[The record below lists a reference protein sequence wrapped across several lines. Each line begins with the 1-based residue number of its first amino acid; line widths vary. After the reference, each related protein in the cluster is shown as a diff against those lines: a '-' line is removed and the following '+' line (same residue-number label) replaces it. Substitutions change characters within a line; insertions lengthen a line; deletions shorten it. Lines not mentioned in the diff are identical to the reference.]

1 MKFYSHNARQLIQQ
15 GSLKKFYFIYL
26 VAFAVIALIAVCSQ
40 LLIQNYLGKQAEDS
54 YLINVAGKQRMLSQ
68 KIVKNLLFYHSEN
81 STRVRHEL
89 TTDFQ
94 EWSSKHQL
102 LKTGELIDH
111 DFNTP
116 QIDTL
121 YEKLDVFF
129 QAYASSLTAYL
140 ADKNTTD
147 FNSVLMAEGQYLVL
161 MDRIVNAYDH
171 NYQTKLVFLRRVE
184 FGLAV
189 FLILILIFEMVFVFL
204 PLIKTLE
211 RAFNSLI
218 SSEKSAKELADN
230 LHEAKEGIELK
241 NKEISDMNRAIEKAT
256 IVVKTDNEGRI
267 VSANQAYQ
275 QLTDYPEDELVG
287 RPLFYNNQ
295 GGAES
300 IIYEHIKNQ
309 NHKDRVWQGE
319 VRDTGK
325 SGNEFWLDV
334 TLFPIVD
341 IEGYLYEYLVICSD
355 STKRKQAENELKTI
369 NEIKFIK
376 QEEGQKLKSKSII
389 AGQEAERKRMALEV
403 HDGLGQMLTALK
415 FTCEAVESKDEAQEK
430 IHGRMKSLLQDV
442 IRETRRISSD
452 LLPTVLTD
460 FGMVAGMKE
469 LIAISQKSTEIDITF
484 RDNLNLAQRL
494 SLEKEI
500 AVYRITQEALN
511 NSMKYA
517 QASEIAIVI
526 NNDAE
531 YVTVSIEDDGL
542 GIPDLMELMNATN
555 NKKGNGL
562 RNMRERATLI
572 EGSVLINTK
581 LTKGTQV
588 FLEFPIE

>member
-1 MKFYSHNARQLIQQ
+1 MNIYSDNAKQLIQQ

-26 VAFAVIALIAVCSQ
+26 LAFGVIALIAVFSQ

-68 KIVKNLLFYHSEN
+68 KIVKNLLFYKSESN
-81 STRVRHEL
+81 PEVRTQL
-89 TTDFQ
+89 MTDFE
-94 EWSSKHQL
+94 EWSTKHRL
-102 LKTGELIDH
+102 LKTGKLIDD

-116 QIDTL
+116 EIEEL
-121 YEKLDVFF
+121 YQELDGYF
-129 QAYASSLTAYL
+129 QVYARGLNHYL
-140 ADKNTTD
+140 EHKNSVD
-147 FNSVLMAEGQYLVL
+147 FNAVLVSERQYLVL
-161 MDRIVNAYDH
+161 MDRIVNEYDQ
-171 NYQTKLVFLRRVE
+171 NYQTKLVVLRRVE

-189 FLILILIFEMVFVFL
+189 FLIIVLVFEMVFVFF
-204 PLIKTLE
+204 PLIRTLQ
-211 RAFNSLI
+211 RVFKNLI
-218 SSEKSAKELADN
+218 TSEKDAKELADN
-230 LHEAKEGIELK
+230 LHDAKEGIELR

-267 VSANQAYQ
+267 VSANEAYQ
-275 QLTDYPEDELVG
+275 ALTDYSEDELVG

-295 GGAES
+295 GGGES
-300 IIYEHIKNQ
+300 VIYDHINNQ
-309 NHKDRVWQGE
+309 AQKDKVWQGE
-319 VRDTGK
+319 VRDTDKTGK
-325 SGNEFWLDV
+325 EFWLDV

-341 IEGYLYEYLVICSD
+341 VEGFLYEYLVICSD

-389 AGQEAERKRMALEV
+389 AGQEAERKRMAVEV

-415 FTCEAVESKDEAQEK
+415 FTCEAVESKDETQEK

-460 FGMVAGMKE
+460 FGMVAGIKE
-469 LIAISQKSTEIDITF
+469 LIAISQKSTDIDITF
-484 RDNLNLAQRL
+484 RDNLNLAERL

-517 QASEIAIVI
+517 QASEIAIGI

-542 GIPDLMELMNATN
+542 GIPDLIELLNATN

-562 RNMRERATLI
+562 RNMRERAALI

-581 LTKGTQV
+581 LSKGTQV